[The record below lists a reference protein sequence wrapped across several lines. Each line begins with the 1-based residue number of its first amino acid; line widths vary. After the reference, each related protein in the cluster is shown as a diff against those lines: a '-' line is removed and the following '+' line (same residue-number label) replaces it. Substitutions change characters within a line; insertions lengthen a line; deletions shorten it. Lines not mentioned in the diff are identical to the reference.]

1 MSGPA
6 APAVGGPGPR
16 RPDLDAAASALGDR
30 AERRHPLGALTT
42 YRVGGPAALYLEAH
56 SRDDLRLAKAAVRA
70 GSIPVLVLGKGSNL
84 LVADAGF
91 PGLVVSLGEEFA
103 LIEMTG
109 RTVQAGAAVALPVL
123 ARRTAAAGLTGLEWC
138 VGVPGSV
145 GGGVRMNA
153 GGHGSDMAHCLAGWE
168 MVDLAGGPDGLRA
181 PADLDYGY
189 RHSSIEAHQVVVSA
203 SFDLRPGER
212 AQCEAAISEIVRWRR
227 EHQPGGQNA
236 GSVFANPEGDSA
248 GRLIE
253 RAGLKGYR
261 LGSAAVS
268 EKHANFI
275 QADPDGS
282 ADDVWSLMHE
292 IRREVRRLTGV
303 ELRTE
308 VRAIGF
314 GTGHHGGLD
323 HGSSAHQEGGTSG

>member
-1 MSGPA
+1 MST
-6 APAVGGPGPR
+6 
-16 RPDLDAAASALGDR
+16 PDLDAAAAVLGDR
-30 AERRHPLGALTT
+30 AERGHPLGALTT

-56 SRDDLRLAKAAVRA
+56 SREDLGLAAAAVRA
-70 GSIPVLVLGKGSNL
+70 GSVPVLVLGKGSNL

-91 PGLVVSLGEEFA
+91 PGLVVVLGEEFSGLEIA
-103 LIEMTG
+103 G
-109 RTVQAGAAVALPVL
+109 GTVRAGAGVALPVL
-123 ARRTAAAGLTGLEWC
+123 ARRSAAAGLTGLEWC

-168 MVDLAGGPDGLRA
+168 MVDLSGGPDGLRS
-181 PADLDYGY
+181 PADLAYGY
-189 RHSSIEAHQVVVSA
+189 RSSSVLAHQVVVSA
-203 SFDLRPGER
+203 HFELTRGDR
-212 AQCEAAISEIVRWRR
+212 ARSEATIAEIVRWRR

-253 RAGLKGYR
+253 AAGLKGHR

-268 EKHANFI
+268 DKHANFI
-275 QADPDGS
+275 QADPGGS
-282 ADDVWSLMHE
+282 ADDVWSLMQE
-292 IRREVRRLTGV
+292 VRREVRRLTGV

-308 VRAIGF
+308 VRPIGF
-314 GTGHHGGLD
+314 GTGQHGGSD
-323 HGSSAHQEGGTSG
+323 QASSSTQEGGASR

>member
-1 MSGPA
+1 MTDQAAAGP
-6 APAVGGPGPR
+6 VG
-16 RPDLDAAASALGDR
+16 PDSTVATLDAAASTLGDR

-42 YRVGGPAALYLEAH
+42 YRVGGPAALYMEAH
-56 SRDDLRLAKAAVRA
+56 SLEDLRLASAAVRA

-103 LIEMTG
+103 TLEIAG
-109 RTVQAGAAVALPVL
+109 RTVRAGAGVTLPVL
-123 ARRTAAAGLTGLEWC
+123 ARRSAAAGLTGLEWC

-168 MVDLAGGPDGLRA
+168 MVDLTGDPDGPRT

-189 RHSSIEAHQVVVSA
+189 RHSSVLPHQVVVSA
-203 SFDLRPGER
+203 SFELVPGER
-212 AQCEAAISEIVRWRR
+212 ARSEATISEIVRWRR

-236 GSVFANPEGDSA
+236 GSVFANPEGNSA

-253 RAGLKGYR
+253 AAGLKGHR
-261 LGSAAVS
+261 LGTAAVS

-275 QADPDGS
+275 QADPGGS
-282 ADDVWSLMHE
+282 ADDVWTLME
-292 IRREVRRLTGV
+292 EVRREVRRLTGV

-314 GTGHHGGLD
+314 RTGQHGGSD
-323 HGSSAHQEGGTSG
+323 QGSSTAQEGGASS